1 MNLHPDCDQWHFV
14 TDFMFILSIY
24 YQTGPSGFLGFF
36 VSRKLKIHFHLWMK
50 KYFSS
55 STWNVTEWKIKE
67 VVHMKV
73 QSYELVPGLILW
85 NYVLLVNKVSAK
97 LSCMVIRKGVETESN
112 RKKYRQ
118 GQNKPIIPW
127 KTSPIPARCL
137 TCPNLT
143 NFHLFFGLIPFLLG
157 PFTRPLKTS
166 FNPSKM

>member
-1 MNLHPDCDQWHFV
+1 
-14 TDFMFILSIY
+14 
-24 YQTGPSGFLGFF
+24 
-36 VSRKLKIHFHLWMK
+36 
-50 KYFSS
+50 
-55 STWNVTEWKIKE
+55 
-67 VVHMKV
+67 MKV
-73 QSYELVPGLILW
+73 QSYEFVSGLTLW
-85 NYVLLVNKVSAK
+85 NYVLLVNNVSAE

-157 PFTRPLKTS
+157 PFTRPLVV
-166 FNPSKM
+166 SKLLSIPVKCRNINLENYQFKRVVAGDKILWFHVWVVCTV